1 MHAYMTSD
9 SDDHVQREK
18 RLQLVKMKGK
28 KTGRISKQ
36 GGVGI
41 K

>member
-18 RLQLVKMKGK
+18 RLQLVKMKEK
-28 KTGRISKQ
+28 KNRQDFKTRSGD
-36 GGVGI
+36 
-41 K
+41 